1 MTTASNYFQDG
12 EREAA
17 LLGAILTHND
27 ILDRYKI
34 ERDLFYLE
42 NHRLILD
49 EIISIRARGAIA
61 DIQNVAMAL
70 RPMAVEIATL
80 TSFGVSDI
88 QGCIDTLRA
97 CIQARG
103 VTRMI
108 ETVAEYQ
115 RELRPAAEV
124 TEEATKQVLALA
136 ECHDVHYRPFNTVM
150 ADAVTEI
157 GLRKANTATHSGVE
171 SGIERLD
178 NWTDGFQPG
187 DYAILGARPSV
198 GKTAFALGIAR
209 HASSKGKRVGFLSL
223 EMSDTALMKR
233 YLAAQAG
240 IPLNALRTG
249 LITPKMMA
257 DLYEAGKELIDTPL
271 FFADAPNMG
280 MTDLVAEAR
289 ILRSREKIDILIIDY
304 IGLISPGQSSTPRWE
319 TFSAISQKLKSL
331 ARELKIPIL
340 VLSQLRREAEGKRPN
355 LADLRETGSIEQDAD
370 LIIFLHREDKDKGSD
385 GKEPL
390 KVILAKQRNGET
402 GDIDLLFDKARMRFY
417 PVVY

>member
-136 ECHDVHYRPFNTVM
+136 ECHDVHYRQFNTVM